1 MAGGRTTTG
10 KPGAPAPDVVVLGRY
25 RLVDKLGDTAG
36 TALWR
41 GQDERLKR
49 PVSVRFVPLEDPKTE
64 ALRKA
69 ALRASH
75 VTDRRAVHVLDAVAD
90 QECGCLVIVTE
101 WLTGT
106 SYAEQLTHQ
115 QGEPMPPRDA
125 AALALEV
132 GRTLEAARAVGV
144 THGHL
149 RPELVMLTDT
159 GDVRIRGLGVEQVL
173 HGVEPGDDAERADV
187 HAVGAILYAGLTGRW
202 PGASGVDG
210 VPGVPPLRGG
220 ITPWPGRVVADV
232 PRDLDEIAAR
242 ALRTTDAPKPEG
254 HFTSLG
260 EVITALT
267 ASLATPTAPITPAVT
282 VGSDQEPAPRRRRTA
297 VRVASVVIAAGCA
310 VGLAY
315 LGVQMVLG
323 LGGSPLTVPRA
334 APAPLATTASP
345 SALPTASGGE
355 KVLPIVSA
363 TDFDPFGNNKQENP
377 ALVPLAV
384 DSNPA
389 TAWTTVHYKAADMS
403 GKGGVGLL
411 LDLGAPRPVS
421 EVTLRL
427 VGNGTDLAILATDDP
442 TKKVSAFTS
451 MAEVTGAGNSLTLR
465 VPRPVTTR
473 YLVVW
478 LTNLPSADGSYQG
491 GIADVRVLG

>member
-1 MAGGRTTTG
+1 VTTG
-10 KPGAPAPDVVVLGRY
+10 SAGAPAPDVVVLGRY

-49 PVSVRFVPLEDPKTE
+49 PVSVRFVPLDDPKTDE
-64 ALRKA
+64 LRKA

-90 QECGCLVIVTE
+90 PECGCLVIVTE

-106 SYAEQLTHQ
+106 SLAEQLTVQ
-115 QGEPMPPRDA
+115 QGEPMPARDA

-144 THGHL
+144 SHGNV

-159 GDVRIRGLGVEQVL
+159 GDVRLRGLGVEQVL
-173 HGVEPGDDAERADV
+173 HGVEPGGDAGRADV

-210 VPGVPPLRGG
+210 LPGVPPLRGG
-220 ITPWPGRVVADV
+220 TTPWPGRVVADV
-232 PRDLDEIAAR
+232 PRDLDEISAR
-242 ALRTTDAPKPEG
+242 ALLTTDPPRDGVHYATLDEVVDALARSLSAPSVAPLAPEP
-254 HFTSLG
+254 
-260 EVITALT
+260 V
-267 ASLATPTAPITPAVT
+267 
-282 VGSDQEPAPRRRRTA
+282 RRRTGL
-297 VRVASVVIAAGCA
+297 RVASVVVAVACA

-315 LGVQMVLG
+315 LGLQMVLG
-323 LGGSPLTVPRA
+323 LGGTPLTVPRA
-334 APAPLATTASP
+334 AVAPKPAASQG
-345 SALPTASGGE
+345 ALPTASAGD
-355 KVLPIVSA
+355 KVIPVVSA
-363 TDFDPFGNNKQENP
+363 SDFDPFGNNKQENP
-377 ALVPLAV
+377 QLVPLSI
-384 DSNPA
+384 DNNPA

-403 GKGGVGLL
+403 GKGGVGIL
-411 LDLGAPRPVS
+411 LDLGTPRPVS
-421 EVTLRL
+421 AVSLRL
-427 VGNGTDLAILATDDP
+427 VGNGTDLSVLATDNP
-442 TKKVSAFTS
+442 TKKVTTFTS
-451 MAEVTGAGNSLTLR
+451 MAEVTGAGNALTLR

-473 YLVVW
+473 YLVIW

-491 GIADVRVLG
+491 GVADVRVLG

>member
-1 MAGGRTTTG
+1 
-10 KPGAPAPDVVVLGRY
+10 
-25 RLVDKLGDTAG
+25 
-36 TALWR
+36 
-41 GQDERLKR
+41 
-49 PVSVRFVPLEDPKTE
+49 
-64 ALRKA
+64 
-69 ALRASH
+69 
-75 VTDRRAVHVLDAVAD
+75 
-90 QECGCLVIVTE
+90 VTE
-101 WLTGT
+101 WLAGT
-106 SYAEQLTHQ
+106 SYAEQLTAR
-115 QGEPMPPRDA
+115 EPMAPREA

-132 GRTLEAARAVGV
+132 ARTLEAALEAGV

-149 RPELVMLTDT
+149 RPELVMITDT

-173 HGVEPGDDAERADV
+173 HGVEPGDDPELADV
-187 HAVGAILYAGLTGRW
+187 HAVGAILFAGLTGRW
-202 PGASGVDG
+202 PGPTRVDG
-210 VPGVPPLRGG
+210 LPGVPLLKGG
-220 ITPWPGRVVADV
+220 RTPWPGRVVADV

-260 EVITALT
+260 EVVAALT
-267 ASLATPTAPITPAVT
+267 ASLATPTSPITPAPV
-282 VGSDQEPAPRRRRTA
+282 VGSEDEPAPRRRRTGL
-297 VRVASVVIAAGCA
+297 RVAAVVVATACA

-323 LGGSPLTVPRA
+323 LGGTPLTVPRA
-334 APAPLATTASP
+334 APQPLATSVSP

-363 TDFDPFGNNKQENP
+363 TDFDPFGNTKQENP

-384 DSNPA
+384 DANPA

-427 VGNGTDLAILATDDP
+427 VGNGTDLAILATDNP
-442 TKKVSAFTS
+442 TKKVATFTS

-491 GIADVRVLG
+491 GVADVRVLG

>member
-1 MAGGRTTTG
+1 MAGGRVTTG
-10 KPGAPAPDVVVLGRY
+10 TAGAPAPDVVVLGRY

-49 PVSVRFVPLEDPKTE
+49 PVSVRFVPLGDPKTD

-106 SYAEQLTHQ
+106 SFAEQLAVQ
-115 QGEPMPPRDA
+115 QGEPMAPRDA

-132 GRTLEAARAVGV
+132 GRALEAACAVGV

-220 ITPWPGRVVADV
+220 VTPWPGRVVADV
-232 PRDLDEIAAR
+232 PRDLDEVAAR
-242 ALRTTDAPKPEG
+242 ALLTTEMPRDIE
-254 HFTSLG
+254 HYTSLD
-260 EVITALT
+260 EVVA
-267 ASLATPTAPITPAVT
+267 ALATSLSAPAVAPI
-282 VGSDQEPAPRRRRTA
+282 APPPVRRRTGL
-297 VRVASVVIAAGCA
+297 RVASVLVAAACA

-315 LGVQMVLG
+315 LGLQMVLG
-323 LGGSPLTVPRA
+323 LGGTPLTVPRA
-334 APAPLATTASP
+334 AVAPKATAP
-345 SALPTASGGE
+345 SQNALPTASSGD
-355 KVLPIVSA
+355 KVIPVVSA
-363 TDFDPFGNNKQENP
+363 GDFDPFGNNKQENP
-377 ALVPLAV
+377 QLVPLAI
-384 DSNPA
+384 DDKPA

-421 EVTLRL
+421 AVSLRL
-427 VGNGTDLAILATDDP
+427 VGNGTDLSVLATDNP
-442 TKKVSAFTS
+442 TKKVGTFTS
-451 MAEVTGAGNSLTLR
+451 MAEVTGAGNALTLR

-473 YLVVW
+473 YLVIW
-478 LTNLPSADGSYQG
+478 LTQLPSADGSYQG
-491 GIADVRVLG
+491 GISDVRVLG

>member
-1 MAGGRTTTG
+1 M
-10 KPGAPAPDVVVLGRY
+10 PDLVVLGRY
-25 RLVDKLGDTAG
+25 RLVDKVGDTAG

-41 GQDERLKR
+41 GQDDRLRR
-49 PVSVRFVPLEDPKTE
+49 PVSVRFARLNDPRTD

-90 QECGCLVIVTE
+90 TETGCLVIVTE
-101 WLTGT
+101 WLAGT
-106 SYAEQLTHQ
+106 SYAEKLAAR
-115 QGEPMPPRDA
+115 EPMAPHQA

-132 GRTLEAARAVGV
+132 ARTLEAAREVGV

-149 RPELVMLTDT
+149 RPELVMITDT

-173 HGVEPGDDAERADV
+173 HGVEPGDDPELADV
-187 HAVGAILYAGLTGRW
+187 HAVGAILFAGLTGRW
-202 PGASGVDG
+202 PEPSGVDG
-210 VPGVPPLRGG
+210 LPGVPLLKGG
-220 ITPWPGRVVADV
+220 RTPWPGRVVADV

-254 HFTSLG
+254 RFTSLG
-260 EVITALT
+260 EVVTALT
-267 ASLATPTAPITPAVT
+267 ASLATPTAPITPAPV
-282 VGSDQEPAPRRRRTA
+282 VGSVDEPAPRRRRTGI
-297 VRVASVVIAAGCA
+297 RVAGVVVAAACA

-323 LGGSPLTVPRA
+323 LGGTPLTVPRA
-334 APAPLATTASP
+334 APQPLATSASP
-345 SALPTASGGE
+345 SALPTASAGE

-363 TDFDPFGNNKQENP
+363 TDFDPFGNTKQENP
-377 ALVPLAV
+377 ALVPLSV
-384 DSNPA
+384 DANPA

-427 VGNGTDLAILATDDP
+427 VGNGTDLAILATDNP
-442 TKKVSAFTS
+442 TKKVTTFTS

-491 GIADVRVLG
+491 GVADVRVLG

>member
-1 MAGGRTTTG
+1 MAGGRGTTG
-10 KPGAPAPDVVVLGRY
+10 TAGAPAPDLVVLGRY

-49 PVSVRFVPLEDPKTE
+49 PVSVRFVPLGDPKTD

-106 SYAEQLTHQ
+106 SYAEQLTQ
-115 QGEPMPPRDA
+115 QGGEPMASRDA

-242 ALRTTDAPKPEG
+242 ALLTTEMPRDEE
-254 HFTSLG
+254 HFTSLD
-260 EVITALT
+260 EVVA
-267 ASLATPTAPITPAVT
+267 ALATSLSAPAVAPIAP
-282 VGSDQEPAPRRRRTA
+282 EPVRRRTGI
-297 VRVASVVIAAGCA
+297 RVASVVVAVACAAA
-310 VGLAY
+310 LAY
-315 LGVQMVLG
+315 LGLQMVLG

-334 APAPLATTASP
+334 A
-345 SALPTASGGE
+345 
-355 KVLPIVSA
+355 VLPQPTEATQSAPPAGSSGDKVIPVVSA
-363 TDFDPFGNNKQENP
+363 SDFDPFGNNKQENP
-377 ALVPLAV
+377 QLVAFAI
-384 DSNPA
+384 DDKPA

-421 EVTLRL
+421 AVSLRL
-427 VGNGTDLAILATDDP
+427 VGNGTDLAVLATDNP
-442 TKKVSAFTS
+442 TKPVSTFTS
-451 MAEVTGAGNSLTLR
+451 MAEVTGAGNALTLR
-465 VPRPVTTR
+465 VPRPVSTR
-473 YLVVW
+473 YLVIW

-491 GIADVRVLG
+491 GISDVRVLG

>member
-1 MAGGRTTTG
+1 MAGGRVTTG
-10 KPGAPAPDVVVLGRY
+10 TAGAPAPDVVVLGRY

-49 PVSVRFVPLEDPKTE
+49 PVSVRFVPLGGPKTE
-64 ALRKA
+64 ALRTA

-90 QECGCLVIVTE
+90 EECGCLVIVTE

-106 SYAEQLTHQ
+106 SFAEQLTVQ
-115 QGEPMPPRDA
+115 QGEPI
-125 AALALEV
+125 
-132 GRTLEAARAVGV
+132 AVGV

-149 RPELVMLTDT
+149 RPELVMLTDN

-232 PRDLDEIAAR
+232 PHDLDEVAAR
-242 ALRTTDAPKPEG
+242 AVLTTETPRDVEHYSSLDEVVAALA
-254 HFTSLG
+254 TSLSAPA
-260 EVITALT
+260 V
-267 ASLATPTAPITPAVT
+267 APIAPPPA
-282 VGSDQEPAPRRRRTA
+282 RRRTGIRA
-297 VRVASVVIAAGCA
+297 ASVVVAVACAA
-310 VGLAY
+310 GLAY
-315 LGVQMVLG
+315 LGLQMVLG
-323 LGGSPLTVPRA
+323 LGGTPLTVPRTAVAPRA
-334 APAPLATTASP
+334 APSQNT
-345 SALPTASGGE
+345 LPTAVSGD
-355 KVLPIVSA
+355 KVIPVVSA
-363 TDFDPFGNNKQENP
+363 SDFDPFGNNKQENP
-377 ALVPLAV
+377 QLVPYAI
-384 DSNPA
+384 DDKPA

-421 EVTLRL
+421 AVSLRL
-427 VGNGTDLAILATDDP
+427 VGNGTDLAVLATDNP
-442 TKKVSAFTS
+442 TKQVGTFTS
-451 MAEVTGAGNSLTLR
+451 MAEVTGAGNALTLR

-473 YLVVW
+473 YLVIW
-478 LTNLPSADGSYQG
+478 LTQLPSADGSYQG
-491 GIADVRVLG
+491 GISDVRVLG

>member
-1 MAGGRTTTG
+1 VAGTDETTG
-10 KPGAPAPDVVVLGRY
+10 SGRSPAPDLVVLGRY
-25 RLVDKLGDTAG
+25 RLVDKVGDSAG

-41 GQDERLKR
+41 GQDDRLRR
-49 PVSVRFVPLEDPKTE
+49 PVSVRFARLDDPHAD

-69 ALRASH
+69 ALQASH

-90 QECGCLVIVTE
+90 TETGCQVIVTE
-101 WLTGT
+101 WLAGT
-106 SYAEQLTHQ
+106 SYAEQLANR
-115 QGEPMPPRDA
+115 EPRSPHEA

-132 GRTLEAARAVGV
+132 ARTLEAAREVGV
-144 THGHL
+144 THGNL
-149 RPELVMLTDT
+149 RPELVMITDT

-173 HGVEPGDDAERADV
+173 HGVEPGDDPELADV
-187 HAVGAILYAGLTGRW
+187 HAVGAILFAGLTGRW
-202 PGASGVDG
+202 PGPTGVDG
-210 VPGVPPLRGG
+210 LPGVPLLKGG
-220 ITPWPGRVVADV
+220 RTPWPGRVVADV

-242 ALRTTDAPKPEG
+242 ALRTTDVPKPAG

-260 EVITALT
+260 EVVSALT
-267 ASLATPTAPITPAVT
+267 ASLATPTAPVVPVASVT
-282 VGSDQEPAPRRRRTA
+282 DELRPRRRRTPI
-297 VRVASVVIAAGCA
+297 RVASVIVAVACA

-315 LGVQMVLG
+315 LGLQMVLG

-334 APAPLATTASP
+334 AGQPQPSATSG
-345 SALPTASGGE
+345 SALPSASGGE
-355 KVLPIVSA
+355 QVLPIVSA

-377 ALVPLAV
+377 QLVPLAI
-384 DSNPA
+384 DNNPA

-421 EVTLRL
+421 AVTLRL

-442 TKKVSAFTS
+442 TKKVTTFTS
-451 MAEVTGAGNSLTLR
+451 MAEVTGAGSTLTLR

-491 GIADVRVLG
+491 GIVDVRVLG